1 MPRLPRPPQLRLAP
15 VLHVLGL
22 VILIFSFSMLVP
34 LLTAFI
40 GHDAAQHAFD
50 ESFAITLAAGMV
62 LWWGARRWRR
72 ELKVRDGFL
81 LVILVWTGLPAFA
94 TLPFLFYAPTMSF
107 TDAYF
112 ETISALTTTGATVMS
127 GLDTLPPSLNLW
139 RHLLNWLGGMGII
152 VLAVAILP
160 LLGVGGRQLLKAEL
174 PGPIK
179 DAKLT
184 PRIADT
190 AKLLWVVYAALTAL
204 CAVALRLAGMDWF
217 DAICH
222 AFATLSLGGFST
234 HDASV
239 GHFDSPL
246 IEAVLIV
253 FMLVAALN
261 FVTHFLA
268 FRHRSFAPYR
278 ADPEVRGVL
287 GLIALSCLGVSAYVW
302 QAGVYPEYLTA
313 LRYVSFNLVSLAT
326 DCGFA
331 STDFNSWPMFSTMWM
346 LFLSCVA
353 ASSGSTGGGVK
364 MIRAMIM
371 ARQGWRE
378 LEHQLHPA
386 ARLPV
391 KVGGHAVPNEIVF
404 AIQAFVVMYVA
415 TVVAMTLV
423 LLASGLDFVSA
434 FSAVIACI
442 NNAGPGLNEVGPGTN
457 YAGLTDFQTWVLA
470 ATMLLGRLELFTVF
484 VLFTRAFWRG

>member
-1 MPRLPRPPQLRLAP
+1 MHRLAP

-22 VILIFSFSMLVP
+22 VILIFSFTMFAP
-34 LLTAFI
+34 LLTAFVR
-40 GHDAAQHAFD
+40 HDAAQHAFD
-50 ESFAITLAAGMV
+50 EAFVITLAAGFV
-62 LWWGARRWRR
+62 LWLIGRRWRR

-81 LVILVWTGLPAFA
+81 LVLLVWTGLPAFA
-94 TLPFLFYAPTMSF
+94 TLPFLIYAPEMGF

-112 ETISALTTTGATVMS
+112 ETISGLTTTGATVMS
-127 GLDTLPPSLNLW
+127 GLDALPPSLNLW

-179 DAKLT
+179 DSKLT

-190 AKLLWVVYAALTAL
+190 AKLLWAVYAALTVL
-204 CAVALRLAGMDWF
+204 CVLALRLAGMNWF

-222 AFATLSLGGFST
+222 AFAALSLGGFST

-239 GHFDSPL
+239 GYFDSPL

-253 FMLVAALN
+253 FMLIAALN

-268 FRHRSFAPYR
+268 FRQQSLTPYR
-278 ADPEVRGVL
+278 DDPEVAGVL
-287 GLIALSCLGVSAYVW
+287 GLVAASCLGVSLYVW
-302 QAGVYPEYLTA
+302 QAGVYPEFLTA
-313 LRYVSFNLVSLAT
+313 LRHVSFNLVSIAT

-331 STDFNSWPMFSTMWM
+331 SVDFDQWPIFAPMWM
-346 LFLSCVA
+346 LLLSCVT
-353 ASSGSTGGGVK
+353 ASSGSTGGGLK
-364 MIRAMIM
+364 MIRAVLMF
-371 ARQGWRE
+371 RQGVRE
-378 LEHQLHPA
+378 LEHQLHPT

-391 KVGGHAVPNEIVF
+391 KIRAQAVPNQIVF
-404 AIQAFVVMYVA
+404 AVQAFVMMYVG
-415 TVVAMTLV
+415 TIVAMTLV

-442 NNAGPGLNEVGPGTN
+442 NNAGPGLGEVGPGTN
-457 YAGLTDFQTWVLA
+457 YASLNDFQTWMLA
-470 ATMLLGRLELFTVF
+470 FTMLLGRLELFTVF
-484 VLFTRAFWRG
+484 VLFTRAFWKA

>member
-1 MPRLPRPPQLRLAP
+1 MRRLAP
-15 VLHVLGL
+15 ILHVLGL
-22 VILIFSFSMLVP
+22 VILIFSFTMLAP
-34 LLTAFI
+34 LVTAFFA
-40 GHDAAQHAFD
+40 HDAAQYAFD
-50 ESFAITLAAGMV
+50 ESFAVTLIAGLV
-62 LWWGARRWRR
+62 LWRVGLRWRR

-81 LVILVWTGLPAFA
+81 LVLLVWTGLPAFA
-94 TLPFLFYAPTMSF
+94 TMPFLIHAPHMGF

-127 GLDTLPPSLNLW
+127 GLDSLPPSLNLW

-179 DAKLT
+179 DSKLT

-190 AKLLWVVYAALTAL
+190 AKLLWAMYAALTVL
-204 CAVALRLAGMDWF
+204 CALALKFAGMSWF
-217 DAICH
+217 DAVCH
-222 AFATLSLGGFST
+222 AFAALSLGGFST

-239 GHFDSPL
+239 GYFDSPL
-246 IEAVLIV
+246 IEAVLIF
-253 FMLVAALN
+253 FMMAAALN

-268 FRHRSFAPYR
+268 FRQRSLAAYR
-278 ADPEVRGVL
+278 HDPEVFGVL
-287 GLIALSCLGVSAYVW
+287 GLVAASCLGVSLYVW
-302 QAGVYPEYLTA
+302 QAGVYPEFLTA
-313 LRYVSFNLVSLAT
+313 LRHVSFNLVSVAT

-331 STDFNSWPMFSTMWM
+331 STDFGTWPIFAPMWM
-346 LFLSCVA
+346 LFLSCVT
-353 ASSGSTGGGVK
+353 ASSGSTGGGLK
-364 MIRAMIM
+364 MIRAVLMF
-371 ARQGWRE
+371 RQGVRE

-391 KVGGHAVPNEIVF
+391 KVGSHAVPNQIVF
-404 AIQAFVVMYVA
+404 AVQAFVMMYIA
-415 TVVAMTLV
+415 TIVTMTLV

-442 NNAGPGLNEVGPGTN
+442 NNAGPGLNEVGPAGN
-457 YAGLTDFQTWVLA
+457 YAGLNDFQTWVCSF
-470 ATMLLGRLELFTVF
+470 TMLLGRLELFTVF
-484 VLFTRAFWRG
+484 VLFTRAFWRT

>member
-1 MPRLPRPPQLRLAP
+1 MHRVAP

-22 VILIFSFSMLVP
+22 VILIFSFTMLAP
-34 LLTAFI
+34 LATAFFA
-40 GHDAAQHAFD
+40 HDAAQHAFD
-50 ESFAITLAAGMV
+50 ESFAVTLVAGFV
-62 LWWGARRWRR
+62 LCLVGRRWRR

-81 LVILVWTGLPAFA
+81 LVLLVWTGLPAFA
-94 TLPFLFYAPTMSF
+94 TLPFMLYAPDMSF

-112 ETISALTTTGATVMS
+112 ETLSAMTTTGATVMS
-127 GLDTLPPSLNLW
+127 GLDILPPSLNLW
-139 RHLLNWLGGMGII
+139 RHLLQWLGGMGII

-179 DAKLT
+179 DSKLT

-190 AKLLWVVYAALTAL
+190 AKLLWAMYAALTAL
-204 CAVALRLAGMDWF
+204 CVVALKLAGMDWF

-222 AFATLSLGGFST
+222 AFAALSLGGFST

-239 GHFDSPL
+239 GYFNSPL

-253 FMLVAALN
+253 FMMLAALN

-268 FRHRSFAPYR
+268 FRQRSLTAYR
-278 ADPEVRGVL
+278 HDPEVRGVL
-287 GLIALSCLGVSAYVW
+287 GLVIASCLGISLYVW

-313 LRYVSFNLVSLAT
+313 LRHVSFNLVSLAT

-331 STDFNSWPMFSTMWM
+331 STDFNNWPIFAPMWM
-346 LFLSCVA
+346 LFLSCVT
-353 ASSGSTGGGVK
+353 ASSGSTGGGLK
-364 MIRAMIM
+364 MIRAVLMF
-371 ARQGWRE
+371 RQGVRE
-378 LEHQLHPA
+378 LERQLHPA

-391 KVGGHAVPNEIVF
+391 KIGGHAVPNQIVF
-404 AIQAFVVMYVA
+404 AIQAFVMMYIA
-415 TVVAMTLV
+415 TIVTMTLV
-423 LLASGLDFVSA
+423 LLASGLDFTSA

-457 YAGLTDFQTWVLA
+457 YAGLGDFQTWVLA
-470 ATMLLGRLELFTVF
+470 FTMLLGRLELFTVF

>member
-1 MPRLPRPPQLRLAP
+1 MQRLAP
-15 VLHVLGL
+15 ILHVLGL
-22 VILIFSFSMLVP
+22 VILIFSFTMLAP
-34 LLTAFI
+34 LATAFFA
-40 GHDAAQHAFD
+40 HDAAQYAFD
-50 ESFAITLAAGMV
+50 ESFTLTLIAGFA
-62 LWWGARRWRR
+62 LWLVGRRWRR

-81 LVILVWTGLPAFA
+81 LVLLVWTGLPAFA
-94 TLPFLFYAPTMSF
+94 TLPFLIYAPGMGF

-127 GLDTLPPSLNLW
+127 GLDALPPSLNLW

-179 DAKLT
+179 DSKLT

-190 AKLLWVVYAALTAL
+190 AKLLWAMYAALTAL
-204 CAVALRLAGMDWF
+204 CVVALKLAGMSWF
-217 DAICH
+217 DAVCH
-222 AFATLSLGGFST
+222 AFAALSLGGFST

-239 GHFDSPL
+239 GYFDSPL

-253 FMLVAALN
+253 FMLLAALN

-268 FRHRSFAPYR
+268 FRQRSLAVYR
-278 ADPEVRGVL
+278 HDPEVRGVL
-287 GLIALSCLGVSAYVW
+287 GLVLVSCLGISLYVW
-302 QAGVYPEYLTA
+302 QAGVYPEFLTA
-313 LRYVSFNLVSLAT
+313 LRHVSFNLVSIAT

-331 STDFNSWPMFSTMWM
+331 STDFNSWPIFAPMWM
-346 LFLSCVA
+346 LFLSCVT
-353 ASSGSTGGGVK
+353 ASSGSTGGGLK
-364 MIRAMIM
+364 MIRAVLMV
-371 ARQGWRE
+371 RQGVRE

-391 KVGGHAVPNEIVF
+391 KIGGHAVPNQIVF
-404 AIQAFVVMYVA
+404 AIQAFVMMYIA

-442 NNAGPGLNEVGPGTN
+442 NNAGPGLNEVGPAAN
-457 YAGLTDFQTWVLA
+457 YAGLNDFQTWALA
-470 ATMLLGRLELFTVF
+470 FTMLLGRLELFTVF

>member
-1 MPRLPRPPQLRLAP
+1 MSLTMHRLMP

-22 VILIFSFSMLVP
+22 VILIFSFTMLAP
-34 LLTAFI
+34 LLTAFFA
-40 GHDAAQHAFD
+40 HDAAQHAFD
-50 ESFAITLAAGMV
+50 ESFVITLLAGLA
-62 LWWGARRWRR
+62 LWVWGRRWRR

-81 LVILVWTGLPAFA
+81 LVMLVWTGLPAFA
-94 TLPFLFYAPTMSF
+94 TLPFVIYAPDMSF

-112 ETISALTTTGATVMS
+112 ETISGLTTTGATVMS

-139 RHLLNWLGGMGII
+139 RHQLNWLGGMGII

-179 DAKLT
+179 DSKLT

-190 AKLLWVVYAALTAL
+190 AKLLWAMYAALTAL
-204 CAVALRLAGMDWF
+204 CVVALKLAGMSWF
-217 DAICH
+217 DAVCH

-246 IEAVLIV
+246 IEAVLIF
-253 FMLVAALN
+253 FMMVAALN

-268 FRHRSFAPYR
+268 FRQRSLMAYR
-278 ADPEVRGVL
+278 HDPEVRGVL
-287 GLIALSCLGVSAYVW
+287 GLVGVSCLGISLYVW
-302 QAGVYPEYLTA
+302 QAGVYPDFLTA

-331 STDFNSWPMFSTMWM
+331 STDFNNWPIFAPMWM
-346 LFLSCVA
+346 LLLSCIT
-353 ASSGSTGGGVK
+353 ASSGSTGGGLK
-364 MIRAMIM
+364 MIRAVLLF
-371 ARQGWRE
+371 RQGVRE

-391 KVGGHAVPNEIVF
+391 KIGSHAVPNQIVF
-404 AIQAFVVMYVA
+404 AIQAFVMMYVA
-415 TVVAMTLV
+415 TIVAMTLV

-457 YAGLTDFQTWVLA
+457 YAGLNDFQTWTLA
-470 ATMLLGRLELFTVF
+470 LTMLLGRLELFTVF

>member
-1 MPRLPRPPQLRLAP
+1 MHRIAP

-22 VILIFSFSMLVP
+22 VILIFSFTMLAP
-34 LLTAFI
+34 LLTALVE
-40 GHDAAQHAFD
+40 HDAAQFAFD
-50 ESFAITLAAGMV
+50 ESFVITLIAGFL
-62 LWWGARRWRR
+62 LWLFGRRWRR

-81 LVILVWTGLPAFA
+81 LVLLVWTGLPALA
-94 TLPFLFYAPTMSF
+94 TLPLLIYAPGMSF

-112 ETISALTTTGATVMS
+112 EMISAMTTTGATVMS

-160 LLGVGGRQLLKAEL
+160 LLGIGGRQLLKAEL

-179 DAKLT
+179 DSKLT

-190 AKLLWVVYAALTAL
+190 AKLLWAMYAALTVL
-204 CAVALRLAGMDWF
+204 CAVALKLAGMSWF
-217 DAICH
+217 DAVCH

-239 GHFDSPL
+239 GYFDSPL

-253 FMLVAALN
+253 FMLLAALN

-268 FRHRSFAPYR
+268 FRQRSLAAYR
-278 ADPEVRGVL
+278 HDPEVRGVL
-287 GLIALSCLGVSAYVW
+287 GLILLSCLGISLYVW
-302 QAGVYPEYLTA
+302 LAGTYPSYLTA
-313 LRYVSFNLVSLAT
+313 LRHVSFNLVSIAT

-331 STDFNSWPMFSTMWM
+331 STDFGAWPMFAPMWM

-353 ASSGSTGGGVK
+353 ASSGSTGGGLK
-364 MIRAMIM
+364 MIRAVLMY
-371 ARQGWRE
+371 RQGIRE
-378 LEHQLHPA
+378 LERQLHPA

-391 KVGGHAVPNEIVF
+391 KIGTHAVPNQIVF
-404 AIQAFVVMYVA
+404 AVQAFVMMYIA
-415 TVVAMTLV
+415 TVVTMTLV

-442 NNAGPGLNEVGPGTN
+442 NNAGPGLNEVGPATN
-457 YAGLTDFQTWVLA
+457 YAGLNDFQTWLLA
-470 ATMLLGRLELFTVF
+470 FTMLLGRLELFTVF
-484 VLFTRAFWRG
+484 VLFTRTFWRG

>member
-1 MPRLPRPPQLRLAP
+1 MSIPLHRFAP

-22 VILIFSFSMLVP
+22 VILIFSFTMLVP
-34 LLTAFI
+34 LVTALI
-40 GHDAAQHAFD
+40 AHDAAQFAFD
-50 ESFAITLAAGMV
+50 ESFAVTLVAGFV
-62 LWWGARRWRR
+62 LWLVGRRWRR

-81 LVILVWTGLPAFA
+81 LVLLVWTGLPAFA
-94 TLPFLFYAPTMSF
+94 TLPFMIFAPEMSF
-107 TDAYF
+107 TNAYF

-179 DAKLT
+179 DSKLT

-190 AKLLWVVYAALTAL
+190 AKLLWAMYAALTLL
-204 CAVALRLAGMDWF
+204 CVVALKLAGMSWF
-217 DAICH
+217 DAVCH

-239 GHFDSPL
+239 GYFNSPL

-253 FMLVAALN
+253 FMLLAALN

-268 FRHRSFAPYR
+268 FRQRSLAAYR
-278 ADPEVRGVL
+278 HDPEVRGVL
-287 GLIALSCLGVSAYVW
+287 GLVIASCLGISLYVW
-302 QAGVYPEYLTA
+302 QAGVYPEFLTA
-313 LRYVSFNLVSLAT
+313 LRHVSFNLVSIAT

-331 STDFNSWPMFSTMWM
+331 STDFNNWPIFAPMWM
-346 LFLSCVA
+346 LLLSCVT
-353 ASSGSTGGGVK
+353 ASSGSTGGGLK
-364 MIRAMIM
+364 MIRTVLMV
-371 ARQGWRE
+371 RQGVRE

-386 ARLPV
+386 ALLPV
-391 KVGGHAVPNEIVF
+391 KIGGHAVPNQIVF
-404 AIQAFVVMYVA
+404 AIQAFVMMYIA
-415 TVVAMTLV
+415 TIVTMTLV
-423 LLASGLDFVSA
+423 LLASGLDFISA

-457 YAGLTDFQTWVLA
+457 YAGLNDFQTWVLA
-470 ATMLLGRLELFTVF
+470 FTMLLGRLELFTVF

>member
-1 MPRLPRPPQLRLAP
+1 MHRIAP

-22 VILIFSFSMLVP
+22 VILIFSFTMLAP
-34 LLTAFI
+34 LLTALVE
-40 GHDAAQHAFD
+40 HDAAQFAFD
-50 ESFAITLAAGMV
+50 ESFVITLIAGFL
-62 LWWGARRWRR
+62 LWLFGRRWRR

-81 LVILVWTGLPAFA
+81 LVLLVWTGLPALA
-94 TLPFLFYAPTMSF
+94 TLPLLIYAPGMSF

-112 ETISALTTTGATVMS
+112 EMISAMTTTGATVMS

-160 LLGVGGRQLLKAEL
+160 LLGIGGRQLLKAEL

-179 DAKLT
+179 DSKLT

-190 AKLLWVVYAALTAL
+190 AKLLWAMYAALTVL
-204 CAVALRLAGMDWF
+204 CAVALKLAGMSWF
-217 DAICH
+217 DAVCH

-239 GHFDSPL
+239 GYFDSPL
-246 IEAVLIV
+246 IEAVPIV
-253 FMLVAALN
+253 FMLLAALN

-268 FRHRSFAPYR
+268 FRQRSLAAYR
-278 ADPEVRGVL
+278 HDPEVRGVL
-287 GLIALSCLGVSAYVW
+287 GLILLSCLGISLYVW
-302 QAGVYPEYLTA
+302 LAGTYPSYLTA
-313 LRYVSFNLVSLAT
+313 LRHVSFNLVSIAT

-331 STDFNSWPMFSTMWM
+331 STDFGAWPMFAPMWM

-353 ASSGSTGGGVK
+353 ASSGSTGGGLK
-364 MIRAMIM
+364 MIRAVLMY
-371 ARQGWRE
+371 RQGIRE
-378 LEHQLHPA
+378 LERQLHPA

-391 KVGGHAVPNEIVF
+391 KIGTHAVPNQIVF
-404 AIQAFVVMYVA
+404 AVQAFVMMYIA
-415 TVVAMTLV
+415 TVVTMTLV

-442 NNAGPGLNEVGPGTN
+442 NNAGPGLNEVGPATN
-457 YAGLTDFQTWVLA
+457 YAGLNDFQTWLLA
-470 ATMLLGRLELFTVF
+470 FTMLLGRLELFTVF
-484 VLFTRAFWRG
+484 VLFTRTFWRG

>member
-1 MPRLPRPPQLRLAP
+1 MSLTMHRLAP

-22 VILIFSFSMLVP
+22 VILIFSFTMLAP
-34 LLTAFI
+34 LVTAFFA
-40 GHDAAQHAFD
+40 HDAAQHAFD
-50 ESFAITLAAGMV
+50 ESFIVTLLAGLV
-62 LWWGARRWRR
+62 LWVWGRRWRR

-81 LVILVWTGLPAFA
+81 LVLLVWTGLPAFA
-94 TLPFLFYAPTMSF
+94 TLPFLIHSPEMSF

-112 ETISALTTTGATVMS
+112 EAISGLTTTGATVMS

-179 DAKLT
+179 DSKLT

-190 AKLLWVVYAALTAL
+190 AKLLWATYAALTVA
-204 CAVALRLAGMDWF
+204 CAVALKLAGMSWF
-217 DAICH
+217 DAVCH
-222 AFATLSLGGFST
+222 AFAALSLGGFST

-239 GHFDSPL
+239 GYFDSPL

-253 FMLVAALN
+253 FMLLAALN

-268 FRHRSFAPYR
+268 FRQRSLLPYR
-278 ADPEVRGVL
+278 HDPEVRGVL
-287 GLIALSCLGVSAYVW
+287 GLVIASCLGISLYVW

-313 LRYVSFNLVSLAT
+313 LRHVSFNLVSLAT

-331 STDFNSWPMFSTMWM
+331 STDFNSWPIFAPMWM
-346 LFLSCVA
+346 LLLSCVT
-353 ASSGSTGGGVK
+353 ASSGSTGGGLK
-364 MIRAMIM
+364 MIRAVLMF
-371 ARQGWRE
+371 RQGVRE

-391 KVGGHAVPNEIVF
+391 KIGGHGVPNQIVF
-404 AIQAFVVMYVA
+404 AIQAFVMMYIA

-457 YAGLTDFQTWVLA
+457 YAGLNDFQTWVLA
-470 ATMLLGRLELFTVF
+470 FTMLLGRLELFTVF
-484 VLFTRAFWRG
+484 VLFTSSFWRG

>member
-1 MPRLPRPPQLRLAP
+1 MHRLTP
-15 VLHVLGL
+15 VLNVLGL
-22 VILIFSFSMLVP
+22 VILIFSFTMLVP
-34 LLTAFI
+34 LATALFAR
-40 GHDAAQHAFD
+40 DAAQLAFD
-50 ESFAITLAAGMV
+50 ESFGFTLVAGIA
-62 LWWGARRWRR
+62 LWLAGRRWRR

-81 LVILVWTGLPAFA
+81 LVLLVWTGLPAFA
-94 TLPFLFYAPTMSF
+94 TLPFLIYAPEMGF

-139 RHLLNWLGGMGII
+139 RHLLQWLGGMGII

-179 DAKLT
+179 DSKLT

-190 AKLLWVVYAALTAL
+190 AKLLWAMYAALTAL
-204 CAVALRLAGMDWF
+204 CVVALKLAGMNWF
-217 DAICH
+217 DAVCH
-222 AFATLSLGGFST
+222 AFAALSLGGFST

-239 GHFDSPL
+239 GYFDSPL

-253 FMLVAALN
+253 FMLLAALN

-268 FRHRSFAPYR
+268 FRQRSLTAYWH
-278 ADPEVRGVL
+278 DPEVGAVL
-287 GLIALSCLGVSAYVW
+287 GLVAASCLAISLYIW
-302 QAGVYPEYLTA
+302 QVGVYPEFLTA
-313 LRYVSFNLVSLAT
+313 LRHVSFNLVSLAT

-331 STDFNSWPMFSTMWM
+331 STDFNSWPVFAPMWM
-346 LFLSCVA
+346 LLLSCVT
-353 ASSGSTGGGVK
+353 ASSGSTGGGLK
-364 MIRAMIM
+364 MIRTVLMF
-371 ARQGWRE
+371 RQGVRE
-378 LEHQLHPA
+378 LERQLHPA

-391 KVGGHAVPNEIVF
+391 KIGGHAVPNQVVF
-404 AIQAFVVMYVA
+404 AIQAFVMMYIA
-415 TVVAMTLV
+415 TIVTMTLV
-423 LLASGLDFVSA
+423 LLASGLDFTSA

-442 NNAGPGLNEVGPGTN
+442 NNAGPGLNEVGPATN
-457 YAGLTDFQTWVLA
+457 YAGLNDFQTWVLA
-470 ATMLLGRLELFTVF
+470 FTMLLGRLELITVF

>member
-1 MPRLPRPPQLRLAP
+1 MSLAMHRLAP

-22 VILIFSFSMLVP
+22 VVLIFSFTMLAP
-34 LLTAFI
+34 LVTAFFA
-40 GHDAAQHAFD
+40 HDAAQHAFD
-50 ESFAITLAAGMV
+50 ESFVVTLLAGLA
-62 LWWGARRWRR
+62 LWVWGRRWRR

-81 LVILVWTGLPAFA
+81 LVMLVWTGLPAFA
-94 TLPFLFYAPTMSF
+94 TLPFLLYAPEMGF

-112 ETISALTTTGATVMS
+112 EAISAMTTTGATVMS

-139 RHLLNWLGGMGII
+139 RHLLQWLGGMGII

-179 DAKLT
+179 DSKLT

-190 AKLLWVVYAALTAL
+190 AKLLWAMYATLTLLCVLALKW
-204 CAVALRLAGMDWF
+204 AGMSWF

-239 GHFDSPL
+239 GHFGSPL
-246 IEAVLIV
+246 IEAVLIF
-253 FMLVAALN
+253 FMLAAALN

-268 FRHRSFAPYR
+268 FRQRSLLPYR
-278 ADPEVRGVL
+278 HDPEVRGVL
-287 GLIALSCLGVSAYVW
+287 GLVIASCLGISLYVW

-313 LRYVSFNLVSLAT
+313 LRHVSFNLVSLAT

-331 STDFNSWPMFSTMWM
+331 STDFNSWPIFAPMWM
-346 LFLSCVA
+346 LLLSCIT
-353 ASSGSTGGGVK
+353 ASSGSTGGGLK
-364 MIRAMIM
+364 MIRAVLLF
-371 ARQGWRE
+371 RQGVRE

-391 KVGGHAVPNEIVF
+391 KIGSHAVPNQIVF
-404 AIQAFVVMYVA
+404 AIQAFVMMYIA
-415 TVVAMTLV
+415 TIVAMTLV

-457 YAGLTDFQTWVLA
+457 YAGLNDFQTWVLA
-470 ATMLLGRLELFTVF
+470 FTMLLGRLELFTVF
-484 VLFTRAFWRG
+484 VLFTSSFWRG

>member
-1 MPRLPRPPQLRLAP
+1 MRRLAP

-22 VILIFSFSMLVP
+22 VILIFSFTMLAP
-34 LLTAFI
+34 LLTAFFA
-40 GHDAAQHAFD
+40 HDAAQHAFD
-50 ESFAITLAAGMV
+50 EAFAVTLAAGFA
-62 LWWGARRWRR
+62 LWLGGRRWKR

-81 LVILVWTGLPAFA
+81 LVLLVWTGLPAFA
-94 TLPFLFYAPTMSF
+94 ALPFLIYAPGMGF

-127 GLDTLPPSLNLW
+127 GLDSLPPSLNLW

-160 LLGVGGRQLLKAEL
+160 LLGIGGRQLLKAEL

-179 DAKLT
+179 DTKLT

-190 AKLLWVVYAALTAL
+190 AKLLWAMYAALTAL
-204 CAVALRLAGMDWF
+204 CAVALKLAGMSWF

-246 IEAVLIV
+246 IEAVLIF
-253 FMLVAALN
+253 FMLAAALN

-268 FRHRSFAPYR
+268 FRQKSLAPYR
-278 ADPEVRGVL
+278 HDPEVFGVL
-287 GLIALSCLGVSAYVW
+287 GLVIASCLGIALYVW
-302 QAGVYPEYLTA
+302 QAGSYPEFLTA
-313 LRYVSFNLVSLAT
+313 LRHVSFNLVSIAT

-331 STDFNSWPMFSTMWM
+331 STDFGAWPMFAPMWM
-346 LFLSCVA
+346 LFLSCVT
-353 ASSGSTGGGVK
+353 ASSGSTGGGLK
-364 MIRAMIM
+364 MIRAVLMF
-371 ARQGWRE
+371 RQGVRE

-391 KVGGHAVPNEIVF
+391 KIGGHAVPNQIVF
-404 AIQAFVVMYVA
+404 AVQAFVMMYIA
-415 TVVAMTLV
+415 TIVTMTLV

-442 NNAGPGLNEVGPGTN
+442 NNAGPGLGEVGPAGN

-470 ATMLLGRLELFTVF
+470 FTMLLGRLELFTVF
-484 VLFTRAFWRG
+484 VLFTRAFWRT

>member
-1 MPRLPRPPQLRLAP
+1 MHRLASL
-15 VLHVLGL
+15 LHVLGP
-22 VILIFSFSMLVP
+22 VILIFSFTMLAP
-34 LLTAFI
+34 LVTALVA
-40 GHDAAQHAFD
+40 HDAAQHAFD
-50 ESFAITLAAGMV
+50 ESFAVTLAAGLA
-62 LWWGARRWRR
+62 LWLVGRRWRR

-81 LVILVWTGLPAFA
+81 LVLLVWTGLPAFA
-94 TLPFLFYAPTMSF
+94 TLPFMIYAPEMGF

-179 DAKLT
+179 DSKLT

-190 AKLLWVVYAALTAL
+190 AKLLWAMYASLTAF
-204 CAVALRLAGMDWF
+204 CAVALKLAGMSWF
-217 DAICH
+217 DAVCH
-222 AFATLSLGGFST
+222 AFATMSLGGFST
-234 HDASV
+234 HDASI
-239 GHFDSPL
+239 GYFDSPL

-253 FMLVAALN
+253 FMLLAALN
-261 FVTHFLA
+261 FVTHFMAFHQRSLA
-268 FRHRSFAPYR
+268 AYRH
-278 ADPEVRGVL
+278 DPEVRGVL
-287 GLIALSCLGVSAYVW
+287 GLVVASCLVISLYVW
-302 QAGVYPEYLTA
+302 QAGVYPEFLTA
-313 LRYVSFNLVSLAT
+313 LRHVSFNLVSLAT

-331 STDFNSWPMFSTMWM
+331 STDFNSWPIFAPMWM
-346 LFLSCVA
+346 LLLSCVT
-353 ASSGSTGGGVK
+353 ASSGSTGGGLK
-364 MIRAMIM
+364 MIRTVLML
-371 ARQGWRE
+371 RQGLRE

-386 ARLPV
+386 ALLPV
-391 KVGGHAVPNEIVF
+391 KIGGHAVPNQIVF
-404 AIQAFVVMYVA
+404 AIQAFVMMYIA
-415 TVVAMTLV
+415 TIVTMTLV

-457 YAGLTDFQTWVLA
+457 YAGLNDFQTWVLA
-470 ATMLLGRLELFTVF
+470 FTMLLGRLELITVF

>member
-1 MPRLPRPPQLRLAP
+1 MHRLAP

-22 VILIFSFSMLVP
+22 VILIFSFTMLAP
-34 LLTAFI
+34 LLTALFV
-40 GHDAAQHAFD
+40 HDAAQYAFD
-50 ESFAITLAAGMV
+50 ESFAATLIAGFV
-62 LWWGARRWRR
+62 LWLVGRRWRR

-81 LVILVWTGLPAFA
+81 LVLLVWTGLPAFA
-94 TLPFLFYAPTMSF
+94 TLPFLIYAPDMSF

-112 ETISALTTTGATVMS
+112 ETISGLTTTGATVMS

-160 LLGVGGRQLLKAEL
+160 LLGIGGRQLLKAEL

-179 DAKLT
+179 DSKLT

-190 AKLLWVVYAALTAL
+190 AKLLWAMYAVLTMLCVLALK
-204 CAVALRLAGMDWF
+204 LAGMSWF
-217 DAICH
+217 DAVCH
-222 AFATLSLGGFST
+222 AFAALSLGGFST

-239 GHFDSPL
+239 GYFDSPL

-253 FMLVAALN
+253 FMLLAALN

-268 FRHRSFAPYR
+268 FRQRSLAAYR
-278 ADPEVRGVL
+278 DDPEVAGVL
-287 GLIALSCLGVSAYVW
+287 GLVIISCLGISLYVW
-302 QAGVYPEYLTA
+302 QAGVYPEFLTA
-313 LRYVSFNLVSLAT
+313 LRHVSFNLVSIAT

-331 STDFNSWPMFSTMWM
+331 STDFNSWPIFAPMWM
-346 LFLSCVA
+346 LFLSCIT
-353 ASSGSTGGGVK
+353 ASSGSTGGGLK
-364 MIRAMIM
+364 MIRAVLMF
-371 ARQGWRE
+371 RQGVRE

-391 KVGGHAVPNEIVF
+391 KIGTHAVPNQIVF
-404 AIQAFVVMYVA
+404 AVQAFVMMYVA
-415 TVVAMTLV
+415 TIVMATMV

-442 NNAGPGLNEVGPGTN
+442 NNAGPGLNEVGPATN
-457 YAGLTDFQTWVLA
+457 YAGLNDFQTWTLA
-470 ATMLLGRLELFTVF
+470 LTMLLGRLELFTVF
-484 VLFTRAFWRG
+484 VLFTRAFWRA

>member
-1 MPRLPRPPQLRLAP
+1 MSLTMHRLMP

-22 VILIFSFSMLVP
+22 VILIFSFTMLAP
-34 LLTAFI
+34 LLTAFFA
-40 GHDAAQHAFD
+40 HDAAQHAFD
-50 ESFAITLAAGMV
+50 ESFVITLLAGLA
-62 LWWGARRWRR
+62 LWVWGRRWRR

-81 LVILVWTGLPAFA
+81 LVMLVWTGLPAFA
-94 TLPFLFYAPTMSF
+94 TLPFVIYAPDMSF

-112 ETISALTTTGATVMS
+112 ETISGLTTTGATVMS

-139 RHLLNWLGGMGII
+139 RHQLNWLGGMGII

-179 DAKLT
+179 DSKLT

-190 AKLLWVVYAALTAL
+190 AKLLWAMYAALTAL
-204 CAVALRLAGMDWF
+204 CVVALKLAGMSWF
-217 DAICH
+217 DAVCH

-246 IEAVLIV
+246 IEAVLIF
-253 FMLVAALN
+253 FMMVAALN

-268 FRHRSFAPYR
+268 FRQRSLMAYR
-278 ADPEVRGVL
+278 HDPEVRGVL
-287 GLIALSCLGVSAYVW
+287 GLVVVSCLGISLYVW
-302 QAGVYPEYLTA
+302 QAGVYPDFLTA

-331 STDFNSWPMFSTMWM
+331 STDFNNWPIFAPMWM
-346 LFLSCVA
+346 LLLSCIT
-353 ASSGSTGGGVK
+353 ASSGSTGGGLK
-364 MIRAMIM
+364 MIRAVLLF
-371 ARQGWRE
+371 RQGVRE

-391 KVGGHAVPNEIVF
+391 KIGSHAVPNQIVF
-404 AIQAFVVMYVA
+404 AIQAFVMMYVA
-415 TVVAMTLV
+415 TIVAMTLV

-457 YAGLTDFQTWVLA
+457 YAGLNDFQTWTLA
-470 ATMLLGRLELFTVF
+470 LTMLLGRLELFTVF
-484 VLFTRAFWRG
+484 VLFTPAFWRG

>member
-1 MPRLPRPPQLRLAP
+1 MHRVAP

-22 VILIFSFSMLVP
+22 VILIFSFTMLAP
-34 LLTAFI
+34 LATAFFA
-40 GHDAAQHAFD
+40 HDAAQHAFD
-50 ESFAITLAAGMV
+50 ESFAVTLVAGFV
-62 LWWGARRWRR
+62 LWLIGRRWRR

-81 LVILVWTGLPAFA
+81 LVLLVWTGLPAFA
-94 TLPFLFYAPTMSF
+94 TLPFMLYAPDMSF

-112 ETISALTTTGATVMS
+112 ETLSAMTTTGATVMS
-127 GLDTLPPSLNLW
+127 GLDILPPSLNLW
-139 RHLLNWLGGMGII
+139 RHLLQWLGGMGII

-179 DAKLT
+179 DSKLT

-190 AKLLWVVYAALTAL
+190 AKLLWAMYAALTAL
-204 CAVALRLAGMDWF
+204 CVVALKLAGMDWF

-222 AFATLSLGGFST
+222 AFAALSLGGFST

-239 GHFDSPL
+239 GYFNSPL

-253 FMLVAALN
+253 FMMLAALN

-268 FRHRSFAPYR
+268 FRQRSLTAYR
-278 ADPEVRGVL
+278 RDPEVRGVL
-287 GLIALSCLGVSAYVW
+287 GLVIASCLGISLYVW

-313 LRYVSFNLVSLAT
+313 LRHVSFNLVSLAT

-331 STDFNSWPMFSTMWM
+331 STDFNNWPIFAPMWM
-346 LFLSCVA
+346 LFLSCVT
-353 ASSGSTGGGVK
+353 ASSGSTGGGLK
-364 MIRAMIM
+364 MIRAVLMF
-371 ARQGWRE
+371 RQGVRE
-378 LEHQLHPA
+378 LERQLHPA

-391 KVGGHAVPNEIVF
+391 KIGGHAVPNQIVF
-404 AIQAFVVMYVA
+404 AIQAFVMMYIA
-415 TVVAMTLV
+415 TIVTMTLV
-423 LLASGLDFVSA
+423 LLASGLDFTSA

-457 YAGLTDFQTWVLA
+457 YAGLGDFQTWTLA
-470 ATMLLGRLELFTVF
+470 FTMLLGRLELFTVF

>member
-1 MPRLPRPPQLRLAP
+1 MHRLTP

-22 VILIFSFSMLVP
+22 VILIFSFSMLAP
-34 LLTAFI
+34 LLTALFA
-40 GHDAAQHAFD
+40 HDAAQFAFD
-50 ESFAITLAAGMV
+50 ESFVVTLIAGFA
-62 LWWGARRWRR
+62 LWLGGRRWRR

-81 LVILVWTGLPAFA
+81 LVLLVWTGLPAFA
-94 TLPFLFYAPTMSF
+94 TLPFMVYAPGMSF

-112 ETISALTTTGATVMS
+112 ETLSAMTTTGATVMS

-139 RHLLNWLGGMGII
+139 RHLLQWLGGMGII

-179 DAKLT
+179 DSKLT

-190 AKLLWVVYAALTAL
+190 AKLLWAMYAALTLLCVLAL
-204 CAVALRLAGMDWF
+204 KLAGMNWF
-217 DAICH
+217 DAVCH
-222 AFATLSLGGFST
+222 AFAALSLGGFST

-239 GHFDSPL
+239 GYFNSPL

-253 FMLVAALN
+253 FMLLAALN

-268 FRHRSFAPYR
+268 FRQRSLAAYR
-278 ADPEVRGVL
+278 HDPEFRGVL
-287 GLIALSCLGVSAYVW
+287 GLVTASCLGISLYVW

-313 LRYVSFNLVSLAT
+313 LRHVSFNLVSLAT

-331 STDFNSWPMFSTMWM
+331 STDFNSWPMFAPMWM
-346 LFLSCVA
+346 LFLSCVT
-353 ASSGSTGGGVK
+353 ASSGSTGGGLK
-364 MIRAMIM
+364 MIRAVLMF
-371 ARQGWRE
+371 RQGVRE

-391 KVGGHAVPNEIVF
+391 KIGGHAVPNQIVF
-404 AIQAFVVMYVA
+404 AIQAFVMMYIA
-415 TVVAMTLV
+415 TIVAMTLV
-423 LLASGLDFVSA
+423 LLASGLDFISA

-457 YAGLTDFQTWVLA
+457 YASLDDFQTWTLA
-470 ATMLLGRLELFTVF
+470 FTMLLGRLELFTVF

>member
-1 MPRLPRPPQLRLAP
+1 MHRIAP

-22 VILIFSFSMLVP
+22 VILIFSFTMLAP
-34 LLTAFI
+34 LLTALVE
-40 GHDAAQHAFD
+40 HDAAQFAFD
-50 ESFAITLAAGMV
+50 ESFVITLIAGFL
-62 LWWGARRWRR
+62 LWLFGRRWRR

-81 LVILVWTGLPAFA
+81 LVLLVWTGLPALA
-94 TLPFLFYAPTMSF
+94 TLPLLIYAPGMSF

-112 ETISALTTTGATVMS
+112 EMISAMTTTGATVMS

-160 LLGVGGRQLLKAEL
+160 LLGIGGRQLLKAEL

-179 DAKLT
+179 DSKLT

-190 AKLLWVVYAALTAL
+190 AKLLWAMYAALTVL
-204 CAVALRLAGMDWF
+204 CAVALKLAGMSWF
-217 DAICH
+217 DAVCH

-239 GHFDSPL
+239 GYFDSPL

-253 FMLVAALN
+253 FMLLAALN

-268 FRHRSFAPYR
+268 FRQRSLAAYR
-278 ADPEVRGVL
+278 HDPEVRGVL
-287 GLIALSCLGVSAYVW
+287 GLILLSCLGISLYVW
-302 QAGVYPEYLTA
+302 LAGTYPSYLTA
-313 LRYVSFNLVSLAT
+313 LRHVSFNLVSIAT

-331 STDFNSWPMFSTMWM
+331 STDFGAWPMFAPMWM

-353 ASSGSTGGGVK
+353 ASSGSTGGGLK
-364 MIRAMIM
+364 MIRAVLMY
-371 ARQGWRE
+371 RQGIRE
-378 LEHQLHPA
+378 LERQLHPA

-391 KVGGHAVPNEIVF
+391 KIGTHAVPNQIVF
-404 AIQAFVVMYVA
+404 AVQAFVMMYIA
-415 TVVAMTLV
+415 TVVTMTLV

-442 NNAGPGLNEVGPGTN
+442 NNAGPGLNEVGPATN
-457 YAGLTDFQTWVLA
+457 YAGLSDFQTWLLA
-470 ATMLLGRLELFTVF
+470 FTMLLGRLELFTVF
-484 VLFTRAFWRG
+484 VLFTRTFWRG